1 VAGKKRHR
9 PNSGERNLGVKPGF
23 GLFVFNLRAH
33 IIWPRAGFRMTVLY
47 LEALIG
53 IALSLSILMAL
64 AWGVQQRTGNS
75 GWVDTIWT
83 FAVGLVG
90 AASALLPVASASL
103 NARQWLVAALVAIW
117 SVRLGVHIA
126 IRTSLIS
133 DDPRYAAFAREW
145 GADSPR
151 RMFIFLQNQAL
162 GSIPLV
168 FAIFVAAHVPQGALR
183 LQDYLGALILVV
195 GIAGEALADA
205 QLTAFRKLPAN
216 KGRVCDAGLWRWSR
230 HPNYFFEWLGWFA
243 YPVIALSP
251 LYPWGWASLLAPA
264 FMYWI
269 LVHVTGIPPLEAQM
283 LRSRGER
290 YRDYQSRTSAFF
302 PLPPHKAV
310 VT

>member
-1 VAGKKRHR
+1 
-9 PNSGERNLGVKPGF
+9 
-23 GLFVFNLRAH
+23 
-33 IIWPRAGFRMTVLY
+33 MTVLY
-47 LEALIG
+47 LEALIA

-64 AWGVQQRTGNS
+64 AWVVQQRTGNS

-83 FAVGLVG
+83 FSVGLVG
-90 AASALLPVASASL
+90 AASALLPVAGASL
-103 NARQWLVAALVAIW
+103 NARQSLVAALVAIW
-117 SVRLGVHIA
+117 SLRLGVHIA

-133 DDPRYAAFAREW
+133 DDPRYAAFAAEW

-151 RMFIFLQNQAL
+151 RMFIFLQNQAF

-168 FAIFVAAHVPQGALR
+168 FAIFVAAHMPQGTLR

-205 QLTAFRKLPAN
+205 QLTAFRKRSAN
-216 KGRVCDAGLWRWSR
+216 KGRVCDAGLWRCSR

-251 LYPWGWASLLAPA
+251 DYAYYPWAWASLLAPA

-290 YRDYQSRTSAFF
+290 YRAYQSRTSAFF